1 VQCNSFSLLGR
12 RAFLQLSGLSAAGI
26 CLSPFAPAADADV
39 HVLRIRQSEIEL
51 APGHPRDS
59 RTIIT
64 TTYNGQFPGPV
75 LRATVGQRVRVDVLN
90 ETDSTERIH
99 WQGQELACGV
109 VPPHSRRRMEFTPGR
124 TGLYLYHS
132 EVVAA
137 ADLRAGLYSGQ
148 AGALLV
154 ESACKPERHDCEWL
168 VVLKGCEP
176 FMRRTVR
183 GCEVV
188 NRATTLNGR
197 LAGHVEPLRANTGD
211 RVLVHVLNAGATE
224 TYSLELP
231 GHVFEIVA
239 LDGTALTVPLRARAL
254 RLSPGERVCA
264 QVVLGSAERWLV
276 RETDPVATRFDGV
289 NEGAPDGI
297 LPLVLT
303 RHAAARSGFNR
314 WSINGT
320 QPAFRVAPG
329 ALYRLQIQ
337 NTSDEHIPLHLQRH
351 RLQVNGVVKD
361 VVVVGP
367 HQRLEVDFRAD
378 GRGSALLH
386 CTRQLHSDF
395 GLRALIN
402 YT

>member
-1 VQCNSFSLLGR
+1 M
-12 RAFLQLSGLSAAGI
+12 
-26 CLSPFAPAADADV
+26 
-39 HVLRIRQSEIEL
+39 LRIRKGEIEL
-51 APGHPRDS
+51 AANHR
-59 RTIIT
+59 IIT
-64 TTYNGQFPGPV
+64 TSYNGQFPGSL
-75 LRATVGQRVRVDVLN
+75 LRATVGQTVRVDVLN

-99 WQGQELACGV
+99 WQGQEVADAV

-137 ADLRAGLYSGQ
+137 ADLRAGLYSAQ

-154 ESACKPERHDCEWL
+154 EPAWKPERYEHEWL

-176 FMRRTVR
+176 FMRRTLR
-183 GCEVV
+183 GCEVGYS
-188 NRATTLNGR
+188 AITLNGR
-197 LAGHVEPLRANTGD
+197 LAGSGEPLRANTGD
-211 RVLVHVLNAGATE
+211 RALVHVLNAGATE

-231 GHVFEIVA
+231 GHTFEIVA
-239 LDGTALTVPLRARAL
+239 LDGNALAMPQRTSVL

-264 QVVLGSAERWLV
+264 RVVLGGTERWLV
-276 RETDPVATRFDGV
+276 HETDPVATRFPGV
-289 NEGAPDGI
+289 NEGTPDAV

-314 WSINGT
+314 WSINGI
-320 QPAFRVAPG
+320 PSMFRMTPG
-329 ALYRLQIQ
+329 ALYRLQIH

-351 RLQVNGVVKD
+351 RLQVDGVLKD

-367 HQRLEVDFRAD
+367 HQRLEADLRAD

-386 CTRQLHSDF
+386 CTRQLQSDF
-395 GLRALIN
+395 GLRALIR

>member
-1 VQCNSFSLLGR
+1 M
-12 RAFLQLSGLSAAGI
+12 
-26 CLSPFAPAADADV
+26 
-39 HVLRIRQSEIEL
+39 LRIRTGEIEL
-51 APGHPRDS
+51 APCHR
-59 RTIIT
+59 IIT
-64 TTYNGQFPGPV
+64 TTYNGRFPGPV
-75 LRATVGQRVRVDVLN
+75 LHATVGQPFCVDVRN

-99 WQGQELACGV
+99 WQGQELADAV

-124 TGLYLYHS
+124 AGLYLYHS

-137 ADLRAGLYSGQ
+137 ADLRAGLYSSQ

-154 ESACKPERHDCEWL
+154 EPARKPGRYDREWF

-176 FMRRTVR
+176 FMRRTLR
-183 GCEVV
+183 GCEVGYS
-188 NRATTLNGR
+188 AITLNGR
-197 LAGHVEPLRANTGD
+197 LAGHGEPLRANTGE
-211 RVLVHVLNAGATE
+211 RILVHVLNAGATE
-224 TYSLELP
+224 TYHLELP

-239 LDGTALTVPLRARAL
+239 LDGNALAMPLRTGAL
-254 RLSPGERVCA
+254 RLSPGERICA
-264 QVVLGSAERWLV
+264 HVVFGGAERWLV
-276 RETDPVATRFDGV
+276 RETEPVATRFDGV
-289 NEGAPDGI
+289 NESTPDGM

-320 QPAFRVAPG
+320 QPTFRVTPG
-329 ALYRLQIQ
+329 ALYRLRIH

-351 RLQVNGVVKD
+351 RLKVHGVFKD
-361 VVVVGP
+361 VVVVGA
-367 HQRLEVDFRAD
+367 HQRLEVDFQAD

-386 CTRQLHSDF
+386 CTRQLQSDF